1 MGNRV
6 GCCNSGRGTGIQM
19 LRRLLARLLPET
31 GFLISVLLISGAVLS
46 TGSALASVQNGP
58 DPIPVEELERW
69 GQFRGEQ
76 KWSIPPAAICG
87 LLNGGYAVIL
97 IDGTLELRRS
107 GESFFDSVQRF
118 SLKISGQPTCLLQLA
133 ENRFLVG
140 TDRGQLLSCNVN
152 SETSPME
159 WAPPSGGWKPVAL
172 AHRSSNSQVLLV
184 DQLQG
189 QIWEL
194 DSEKGNPLQ
203 SWTGFIDPTDVTEA
217 GTSIYVTDRGWQR
230 LIPCVDGEKS
240 GRFEEAL
247 GDHGAAPGLLAGPGG
262 CAAISGRWIFV
273 SDTDNHRVQIFG
285 THGIAL
291 HHWGLHALQPRESSG
306 RLHYPSGLV
315 FDDKS
320 RMVIVLEVSESRVQ
334 YFGARDAESRP
345 DPAELWARVDLI
357 SHYGKHWALDRGP
370 EGFLLAVLEP
380 DSERVVVLD
389 RRSETPVEIDD
400 VGGHGSRAAL
410 FRTPSGI
417 DFLNRSGFQRFVV
430 ADRGNRR
437 LQMFEVRRRPEARVI
452 RESWITALVRSVD
465 LGDLANTIP
474 EWKSQAPL
482 RPGALAC
489 LDSGTIGLIDESS
502 ARVLL
507 LNDRFQPLGI
517 LGVSG
522 SLERPVAI
530 AADGDGFL
538 IAGAGARQILRW
550 GLDGSSK
557 QIDLSAVSQQPDG
570 KMEAIPA
577 GVARHP
583 DGTVIWT
590 DALKGRL
597 FRTDSSGRTVQIL
610 GSKSPEEGS
619 GTRTGE
625 RELFNPGS
633 LQIAGDGSM
642 WVVDF
647 GNHRGVVIEKNGN
660 VRHFG
665 SGSYLPAAESEPKP
679 ESEQGGES

>member
-6 GCCNSGRGTGIQM
+6 GCCNSGRGTGIHM
-19 LRRLLARLLPET
+19 LRCLLAKLRSGTVL
-31 GFLISVLLISGAVLS
+31 LISVLLISGAVLS
-46 TGSALASVQNGP
+46 TGPAVASVQKGP
-58 DPIPVEELERW
+58 DPISVEELERW

-76 KWSIPPAAICG
+76 EWSIPPAAICG

-107 GESFFDSVQRF
+107 GESLFDSVQRF
-118 SLKISGQPTCLLQLA
+118 TLKIAGQPTCMLQLT

-140 TDRGQLLSCNVN
+140 TDRGQLFSCDVKNE
-152 SETSPME
+152 SSPVE
-159 WAPPSGGWKPVAL
+159 WAPPTGSWKPVAL
-172 AHRSSNSQVLLV
+172 AHRGSNSQVLVV
-184 DQLQG
+184 DQLHG
-189 QIWEL
+189 QILEL
-194 DSEKGNPLQ
+194 NSESGKTLQ
-203 SWTGFIDPTDVTEA
+203 SWTGFIDPTAVTEA
-217 GTSIYVTDRGWQR
+217 GKSIYVTDRGWQR
-230 LIPCVDGEKS
+230 LIPCIDGEES

-291 HHWGLHALQPRESSG
+291 HHWGLHALLPRESSG
-306 RLHYPSGLV
+306 RLHYPTGLV
-315 FDDKS
+315 YDAES
-320 RMVIVLEVSESRVQ
+320 RVVIVLEISESRVQ

-357 SHYGKHWALDRGP
+357 SHYGKHWAIDRGAR
-370 EGFLLAVLEP
+370 GFLLAVLEP

-389 RRSETPVEIDD
+389 RRSETPVEIDE

-465 LGDLANTIP
+465 LGELANTIP
-474 EWKSQAPL
+474 EWKSPAPL

-489 LDSGTIGLIDESS
+489 LDSGIIGVIDDSS

-507 LNDRFQPLGI
+507 LNDRFQPMGVLG
-517 LGVSG
+517 GSG
-522 SLERPVAI
+522 SLQRPVAI

-538 IAGAGARQILRW
+538 IADAGARQISRW
-550 GLDGSSK
+550 RLDGSSK

-590 DALKGRL
+590 DSLKGRL
-597 FRTDSSGRTVQIL
+597 FRTDSSGATQQIL
-610 GSKSPEEGS
+610 GAKIPEEAS
-619 GTRTGE
+619 DTRTGE

-633 LQIAGDGSM
+633 LQIAADGSI

-665 SGSYLPAAESEPKP
+665 SGSYLPAAQSEPKP
-679 ESEQGGES
+679 ESAPGGES